1 MKNVLIIS
9 GHTNLTNDSV
19 ANKTIIEELRK
30 AHPEYQF
37 NVLSEAYPNYVFDV
51 EAEQEKLRRAD
62 VIVFQFP
69 VFWYSM
75 PSLLRKWIED
85 VVVHGFAY
93 GSEGTALQGKKP
105 IASFTTGGPAEAYT
119 AQSFV
124 GYTIEQILDTQ
135 LKPTA
140 NLCGMQLQPFVYT
153 CGVSYANRTDAQAL
167 ETMKQRCREHAVKL
181 AEVIENC

>member
-85 VVVHGFAY
+85 VVVY
-93 GSEGTALQGKKP
+93 G

-119 AQSFV
+119 AESFV

-140 NLCGMQLQPFVYT
+140 NLCGLQLQPYVCTF
-153 CGVSYANRTDAQAL
+153 GVSYANRTDAQAL
-167 ETMKQRCREHAVKL
+167 ETMKQRCCQHAVKL

>member
-37 NVLSEAYPNYVFDV
+37 NVLSEAYRDYIVDV
-51 EAEQEKLRRAD
+51 AAEQEKLKWAD
-62 VIVFQFP
+62 VIVLQFP

-85 VVVHGFAY
+85 VVVHGSAY
-93 GSEGTALQGKKP
+93 GSEGTALQGKKL
-105 IASFTTGGPAEAYT
+105 IASFTTGAPAESYSKE
-119 AQSFV
+119 SFV
-124 GYTIEQILDTQ
+124 GRDFWRTIETHSQSLRNAIATLCLHLWRVVCQ
-135 LKPTA
+135 SHRPTSTRNNEA
-140 NLCGMQLQPFVYT
+140 
-153 CGVSYANRTDAQAL
+153 
-167 ETMKQRCREHAVKL
+167 TMP
-181 AEVIENC
+181 

>member
-1 MKNVLIIS
+1 MKNVLIVS
-9 GHTNLTNDSV
+9 GHTNLANNSE
-19 ANKTIIEELRK
+19 ANKTIIEELIRT
-30 AHPEYQF
+30 HPEYQIDL
-37 NVLSEAYPNYVFDV
+37 LSELYRDYIVDV
-51 EAEQEKLRRAD
+51 AAEQEKLKWAD
-62 VIVFQFP
+62 VIVLQFP

-93 GSEGTALQGKKP
+93 GSEGTALQGKKL
-105 IASFTTGGPAEAYT
+105 IASFTTGAPAESYCKE
-119 AQSFV
+119 SFV
-124 GYTIEQILDTQ
+124 GYTLEEIFGAQ

-153 CGVSYANRTDAQAL
+153 CGVSYANRTDPQAL

>member
-1 MKNVLIIS
+1 MKNVLIVS
-9 GHTNLTNDSV
+9 GHTNLANNSE
-19 ANKTIIEELRK
+19 ANKTIIEELIRT
-30 AHPEYQF
+30 HPEYQIDL
-37 NVLSEAYPNYVFDV
+37 LSELYRDYIVDV
-51 EAEQEKLRRAD
+51 EAEQEKLRWAD
-62 VIVFQFP
+62 VIVFQVP
-69 VFWYSM
+69 IFWYSM

-93 GSEGTALQGKKP
+93 GSEGTALQGKKL

-119 AQSFV
+119 AESFV

-140 NLCGMQLQPFVYT
+140 NLCGLQLQPYVCTF
-153 CGVSYANRTDAQAL
+153 GVSYANRTDAQAL
-167 ETMKQRCREHAVKL
+167 ETMKQRCCQHAVKL

>member
-93 GSEGTALQGKKP
+93 GSEALLYKERNSLHPLPQ
-105 IASFTTGGPAEAYT
+105 A
-119 AQSFV
+119 
-124 GYTIEQILDTQ
+124 D
-135 LKPTA
+135 
-140 NLCGMQLQPFVYT
+140 QPRLT
-153 CGVSYANRTDAQAL
+153 PQKALWNTPSNRFWT
-167 ETMKQRCREHAVKL
+167 R
-181 AEVIENC
+181 N

>member
-30 AHPEYQF
+30 AHTEYQF

-93 GSEGTALQGKKP
+93 GSEGTALQGKKL

-119 AQSFV
+119 AESFV
-124 GYTIEQILDTQ
+124 GYTQ

-140 NLCGMQLQPFVYT
+140 NLCGLQLQPYVCTF
-153 CGVSYANRTDAQAL
+153 GVSYANRTDAQAL

>member
-62 VIVFQFP
+62 VIVFSSP
-69 VFWYSM
+69 YSGIACLHYCANGLKM
-75 PSLLRKWIED
+75 WW
-85 VVVHGFAY
+85 F
-93 GSEGTALQGKKP
+93 TALP
-105 IASFTTGGPAEAYT
+105 M
-119 AQSFV
+119 AQRALLYKERNSLHPLP
-124 GYTIEQILDTQ
+124 QAD
-135 LKPTA
+135 
-140 NLCGMQLQPFVYT
+140 QPRLT
-153 CGVSYANRTDAQAL
+153 PQKALWATPSNRFWT
-167 ETMKQRCREHAVKL
+167 R
-181 AEVIENC
+181 N